1 MIAMAFGALLLLIG
15 IVVGLTIAS
24 MKEENN

>member
-15 IVVGLTIAS
+15 IVVGLIIAS